1 MVTSEENAGYDP
13 NCDWAFGNQFLA
25 HPRQGQA
32 ADMWAVTEE
41 MNSTAN
47 ASPAMGWL
55 ANSENVATQVANI
68 SAVAEEYKLSWALM
82 GSPEDYQAR
91 MDAYRTALYNAG
103 LQDVIDEYQAQVN
116 EFLAANGK

>member
-1 MVTSEENAGYDP
+1 MNGIEKITKEIASEAEAEITSV
-13 NCDWAFGNQFLA
+13 L
-25 HPRQGQA
+25 
-32 ADMWAVTEE
+32 TEAE
-41 MNSTAN
+41 AR
-47 ASPAMGWL
+47 A
-55 ANSENVATQVANI
+55 